1 MGNIHQKFNFLKK
14 IIGMGKVVITPKGTL
29 MELIKEEIFA
39 KPLELKAMPSGE
51 VILSISGI
59 KRGAR
64 LRLAEDIKLGDRM
77 AKCCIMEKERWS
89 MFKPICCRNLRLVE
103 D

>member
-1 MGNIHQKFNFLKK
+1 MD
-14 IIGMGKVVITPKGTL
+14 KVIITPKGTL
-29 MELIKEEIFA
+29 MELIKEEIFVE
-39 KPLELKAMPSGE
+39 PLELKAIPSDE

-64 LRLAEDIKLGDRM
+64 LRLAEDIKLGDKM

-89 MFKPICCRNLRLVE
+89 MFKPICCRNLRMAE
-103 D
+103 K